1 MSRSGRISQ
10 GKMCSFLEFMLI
22 SNLGSENSLELKI
35 SLRERRIYR
44 SIKKGKHGKGKM
56 PHFSMSFVMASANI
70 NHGLAWEW
78 KKKKGMAA
86 RVFPKNNLQES

>member
-1 MSRSGRISQ
+1 
-10 GKMCSFLEFMLI
+10 MCSFLEFMLI

-35 SLRERRIYR
+35 SFRERRIYR

-78 KKKKGMAA
+78 KKKKAW
-86 RVFPKNNLQES
+86 LLESFQRTISKSLSD